1 MEKSNLVEKWSRWEP
16 ITGLT
21 ARYYVDGVVDTIDE
35 LIVRLVSDQD
45 QSIGVEVVFD
55 SAWAYRL
62 TNESFR
68 LSLIYQLGL
77 KYGEDFYTKWAFFK
91 VDESDYLDWLSR
103 ESYEFSESAEMT
115 HYCLMGLES
124 FVDIAASEDPVVKLI
139 KL

>member
-1 MEKSNLVEKWSRWEP
+1 VEKSNLVEKWSRWEP

-103 ESYEFSESAEMT
+103 
-115 HYCLMGLES
+115 
-124 FVDIAASEDPVVKLI
+124 
-139 KL
+139 